1 MKKEIQVGIGGMTCA
16 SCSSAVE
23 RTLNKLEGVEKAQVN
38 LATETATI
46 SFDEDSLGLEG
57 IKKAV
62 SRIGYSVVDKLDAK
76 EKDAEKQKELKALG
90 KRLTVSA
97 VLSVFLMVIA
107 MGPMLG
113 LALPFSILTN
123 ALLQMVLALGTMIAG
138 SAFFTKGFSTLVKRE
153 PNMDS
158 LVALGTSASFLY
170 SLWGV
175 SEIFMGNHMAAHNH
189 LYFEGV
195 GMIITL
201 VMLGRYLEHHSKG
214 KTGEAIRKL
223 MELAPSTATVLR
235 EGKQVVISADE
246 VRIDDIIMVKPG
258 EKLPVDGV
266 VLSGS
271 SSIDESLLTGE
282 SLPVE
287 KILGSEVY
295 AATLNTT
302 GTLQYRATKV
312 GADTALAAII
322 TLVQD
327 AQGSK
332 APIARVADRISGIF
346 VPIVMGISVLTFL
359 AWMLAGTPFDIA
371 IMRAVSVLVIACP
384 CSLGLA
390 TPIAIMVSTGKGAK
404 LGILFRHA
412 AAIEQLKDV
421 QTVIFDKTGTLTEGK
436 PKVTDVLGEDP
447 DLLMQLAA
455 SVESSSEHPLS
466 HAVVEAA
473 KERNITLLET
483 QDFKALVGSGIQGT
497 IDGAVVRIG
506 NVSLMKENKISI
518 TDETE
523 AQLALLSDQG
533 KTPLLVASDT
543 RFIGIIAV
551 ADTLRPETVDAVKT
565 LREAGLKTIMLT
577 GDNERT
583 ARAIAKLAGVDSYK
597 AEQLP
602 GQKEEA
608 ITELASKGK
617 VAMVGDG
624 INDAPALAKADV
636 GIAVGSATDVAR
648 ETADV
653 VLVRNNLKDVT
664 KSFQLSRATM
674 RNIHQNLFWAF
685 FYNTLGIPLAAGVLT
700 IFGGPGL
707 SPMFAAFAMSMSSV
721 SVVLNALRL
730 NRFK

>member
-1 MKKEIQVGIGGMTCA
+1 MKEIQVGIGGMTCA

-46 SFDEDSLGLEG
+46 AFDDSNLNLDG

-62 SRIGYSVVDKLDAK
+62 QKIGYSVVETVDQKTR
-76 EKDAEKQKELKALG
+76 EEEKQQDLVNLG
-90 KRLTVSA
+90 RRLIISTILTVFLL
-97 VLSVFLMVIA
+97 VLA

-113 LALPFSILTN
+113 LTLPFSHLTN
-123 ALLQMVLALGTMIAG
+123 ALLQLVFAAGTMIAG

-158 LVALGTSASFLY
+158 LVAIGTTASFLY
-170 SLWGV
+170 SFWGIF
-175 SEIFMGNHMAAHNH
+175 EILRGNHMVAHDH

-195 GMIITL
+195 GTIITL
-201 VMLGRYLEHHSKG
+201 VMLGRYLEHRSKG

-223 MELAPSTATVLR
+223 MELAPAAATVLR
-235 EGKQVVISADE
+235 DGQQVTIDATDVQ
-246 VRIDDIIMVKPG
+246 VDDIVMVKPG

-266 VLSGS
+266 VLSGFS
-271 SSIDESLLTGE
+271 AIDESLLTGE

-287 KILGSEVY
+287 KSLGSEVY

-302 GTLQYRATKV
+302 GVLQYRASKV
-312 GADTALAAII
+312 GSDTALANII
-322 TLVQD
+322 TLVQQ

-332 APIARVADRISGIF
+332 APIARVADKISGVF
-346 VPIVMGISVLTFL
+346 VPIVMGISVLTL
-359 AWMLAGTPFDIA
+359 IGWLLAGTAIDIA
-371 IMRAVSVLVIACP
+371 ILRAVSVLVIACP

-390 TPIAIMVSTGKGAK
+390 TPIAIMVSSGKGAR

-412 AAIEQLKDV
+412 AAIEQLRQV

-436 PKVTDVLGEDP
+436 PKVTDILAKETKQVLA
-447 DLLMQLAA
+447 LAA
-455 SVESSSEHPLS
+455 SIEQASEHPLS
-466 HAVVEAA
+466 RAVVAKA
-473 KERNITLLET
+473 KEEQLELSDV
-483 QDFKALVGSGIQGT
+483 QGFEALVGRGIQGKLGDEV
-497 IDGAVVRIG
+497 IRIG
-506 NVSLMKENKISI
+506 NTELMEEHGIQISQ
-518 TDETE
+518 TRREE
-523 AQLALLSDQG
+523 LAKLSDQG
-533 KTPLLVASDT
+533 KTPLLVAKNQELL
-543 RFIGIIAV
+543 GIIAI
-551 ADTLRPETVDAVKT
+551 ADTLRKETRQALAELKG
-565 LREAGLKTIMLT
+565 LGLKTVMLT

-583 ARAIAKLAGVDSYK
+583 AKAIAQEAGVDSYL
-597 AEQLP
+597 AGQLP

-608 ITELASKGK
+608 IASYAKQGM

-624 INDAPALAKADV
+624 INDAPALAKADI

-653 VLVRNNLKDVT
+653 VLVRNNLTDVI
-664 KSFQLSRATM
+664 KAIKLSKATM

-685 FYNTLGIPLAAGVLT
+685 FYNILGIPLATGVLT
-700 IFGGPGL
+700 LFGGPQL

-721 SVVLNALRL
+721 CVVLNALRL

>member
-46 SFDEDSLGLEG
+46 SYDEDILQLDG

-62 SRIGYSVVDKLDAK
+62 SRVGYSVVDKLDAK
-76 EKDAEKQKELKALG
+76 AKEEEKKQELKILG
-90 KRLTVSA
+90 YRLIVSTALTV
-97 VLSVFLMVIA
+97 VLLILA

-113 LALPFSILTN
+113 LRLPIQPLPSAII
-123 ALLQMVLALGTMIAG
+123 QMALALGSMFAG
-138 SAFFTKGFSTLVKRE
+138 SMFFTKGFTTLVKRE

-158 LVALGTSASFLY
+158 LVALGTTASFLY

-175 SEIFMGNHMAAHNH
+175 IQMIGGNPQAAMH

-195 GMIITL
+195 GTIITL
-201 VMLGRYLEHHSKG
+201 VMLGRYLEHRSKG

-223 MELAPSTATVLR
+223 MELAPATATVLKDG
-235 EGKQVVISADE
+235 EQVVISADE
-246 VRIDDIIMVKPG
+246 VQIDDIVLVKPG

-266 VLSGS
+266 VLSGN

-287 KILGSEVY
+287 KNLGSEVY

-332 APIARVADRISGIF
+332 APIARIADKISGIF
-346 VPIVMGISVLTFL
+346 VPIVMLISVLTFI
-359 AWMLAGTPFDIA
+359 AWMVTGTPFDIA

-390 TPIAIMVSTGKGAK
+390 TPIAIMVSSGKGAR
-404 LGILFRHA
+404 LGVLFRHA
-412 AAIEQLKDV
+412 VAIEQLRDV
-421 QTVIFDKTGTLTEGK
+421 KTIIFDKTGTLTEGK
-436 PKVTDVLGEDP
+436 PKVTDLVAKDETE
-447 DLLMQLAA
+447 LLTLAA
-455 SVESSSEHPLS
+455 SVEQNSEHPLS
-466 HAVVEAA
+466 RAVVTEA
-473 KERNITLLET
+473 KERKLSLTDVS
-483 QDFKALVGSGIQGT
+483 DFEALVGKGIQADVKGQL
-497 IDGAVVRIG
+497 VRIG
-506 NVSLMKENKISI
+506 NLALMQESKVK
-518 TDETE
+518 
-523 AQLALLSDQG
+523 LLSDTESQLARLSDEG
-533 KTPLLVASDT
+533 KTPLLIARDQELV
-543 RFIGIIAV
+543 GIIAV
-551 ADTLRPETVDAVKT
+551 ADTLRTETVQAIKDLQA
-565 LREAGLKTIMLT
+565 AGLQTIMLT

-583 ARAIAKLAGVDSYK
+583 AKAIAKQAGVDSYK

-602 GQKEEA
+602 QHKEQTIA
-608 ITELASKGK
+608 ELAKQGK

-624 INDAPALAKADV
+624 INDAPALAKADI

-653 VLVRNNLKDVT
+653 VLVRNNLGDVA
-664 KSFQLSRATM
+664 KALRLSQATM

-685 FYNTLGIPLAAGVLT
+685 FYNILGIPLATGIFTL
-700 IFGGPGL
+700 FGGPQL

-721 SVVLNALRL
+721 TVVTNALRL

>member
-1 MKKEIQVGIGGMTCA
+1 VKEIQVGIGGMTCA

-46 SFDEDSLGLEG
+46 AFDDSSLDLDG

-62 SRIGYSVVDKLDAK
+62 QKIGYSVVETVDQKTR
-76 EKDAEKQKELKALG
+76 EEEKQRDLVNLG
-90 KRLTVSA
+90 RRLIISTILTVFLL
-97 VLSVFLMVIA
+97 VLA

-113 LALPFSILTN
+113 LTLPFSHLTN
-123 ALLQMVLALGTMIAG
+123 ALLQLVFAAGTMIAG

-158 LVALGTSASFLY
+158 LVAIGTTASFLY
-170 SLWGV
+170 SFWGIF
-175 SEIFMGNHMAAHNH
+175 EILRGNHMVAHDH

-195 GMIITL
+195 GTIITL
-201 VMLGRYLEHHSKG
+201 VMLGRYLEHRSKG

-223 MELAPSTATVLR
+223 MELAPATATVLR
-235 EGKQVVISADE
+235 DGQQVTIDATDVQ
-246 VRIDDIIMVKPG
+246 VDDIVMVKPG

-266 VLSGS
+266 VLSGFS
-271 SSIDESLLTGE
+271 AIDESLLTGE

-287 KILGSEVY
+287 KSLGSEVY

-302 GTLQYRATKV
+302 GVLQYRASKV
-312 GADTALAAII
+312 GSDTALANII
-322 TLVQD
+322 TLVQQ

-332 APIARVADRISGIF
+332 APIARVADKISGVF
-346 VPIVMGISVLTFL
+346 VPIVMGISVLTL
-359 AWMLAGTPFDIA
+359 IGWLLAGTAIDIA
-371 IMRAVSVLVIACP
+371 ILRAVSVLVIACP

-390 TPIAIMVSTGKGAK
+390 TPIAIMVSSGKGAR

-412 AAIEQLKDV
+412 AAIEQLRQV

-436 PKVTDVLGEDP
+436 PKVTDILAKETKQVLA
-447 DLLMQLAA
+447 LAA
-455 SVESSSEHPLS
+455 SIEQASEHPLS
-466 HAVVEAA
+466 RAVVAKA
-473 KERNITLLET
+473 KEEQLELSDV
-483 QDFKALVGSGIQGT
+483 QGFEALVGRGIQGKLGDEV
-497 IDGAVVRIG
+497 IRIG
-506 NVSLMKENKISI
+506 NTELMEEHGIQISQMRR
-518 TDETE
+518 EE
-523 AQLALLSDQG
+523 LAKLSDQG
-533 KTPLLVASDT
+533 KTPLLVAKNQELL
-543 RFIGIIAV
+543 GIIAI
-551 ADTLRPETVDAVKT
+551 ADTLRKETRQALAELKE
-565 LREAGLKTIMLT
+565 LGLKTVMLT

-583 ARAIAKLAGVDSYK
+583 AKAIAKEAGVDSYL
-597 AEQLP
+597 AGQLP

-608 ITELASKGK
+608 IASYAKQGM

-624 INDAPALAKADV
+624 INDAPALAKADI

-653 VLVRNNLKDVT
+653 VLVRNNLTDVI
-664 KSFQLSRATM
+664 KAIKLSKATM

-685 FYNTLGIPLAAGVLT
+685 FYNILGIPLATGVLT
-700 IFGGPGL
+700 LFGGPQL

-721 SVVLNALRL
+721 CVVLNALRL
-730 NRFK
+730 NRFE

>member
-1 MKKEIQVGIGGMTCA
+1 
-16 SCSSAVE
+16 
-23 RTLNKLEGVEKAQVN
+23 
-38 LATETATI
+38 
-46 SFDEDSLGLEG
+46 
-57 IKKAV
+57 
-62 SRIGYSVVDKLDAK
+62 
-76 EKDAEKQKELKALG
+76 
-90 KRLTVSA
+90 
-97 VLSVFLMVIA
+97 
-107 MGPMLG
+107 
-113 LALPFSILTN
+113 
-123 ALLQMVLALGTMIAG
+123 
-138 SAFFTKGFSTLVKRE
+138 
-153 PNMDS
+153 
-158 LVALGTSASFLY
+158 
-170 SLWGV
+170 
-175 SEIFMGNHMAAHNH
+175 
-189 LYFEGV
+189 
-195 GMIITL
+195 
-201 VMLGRYLEHHSKG
+201 
-214 KTGEAIRKL
+214 
-223 MELAPSTATVLR
+223 
-235 EGKQVVISADE
+235 
-246 VRIDDIIMVKPG
+246 
-258 EKLPVDGV
+258 
-266 VLSGS
+266 
-271 SSIDESLLTGE
+271 
-282 SLPVE
+282 
-287 KILGSEVY
+287 
-295 AATLNTT
+295 
-302 GTLQYRATKV
+302 
-312 GADTALAAII
+312 
-322 TLVQD
+322 
-327 AQGSK
+327 
-332 APIARVADRISGIF
+332 
-346 VPIVMGISVLTFL
+346 MGISVLTFL

-390 TPIAIMVSTGKGAK
+390 TPPIAIMVSTGKGAK

-436 PKVTDVLGEDP
+436 PKVTDVMGDNPE
-447 DLLMQLAA
+447 LLMQLAA

-473 KERNITLLET
+473 KERKTPPLLET

-518 TDETE
+518 TDKTE
-523 AQLALLSDQG
+523 AQLAQLSDQG
-533 KTPLLVASDT
+533 KTPPLLVAKDT
-543 RFIGIIAV
+543 TFIGIIAV
-551 ADTLRPETVDAVKT
+551 ADTLRPETTEAVKT

-583 ARAIAKLAGVDSYK
+583 AKAIAKLAGVDSYK

-602 GQKEEA
+602 PQHKEEA

-617 VAMVGDG
+617 VAMVGGDG
-624 INDAPALAKADV
+624 INDAPPALAKADV

-721 SVVLNALRL
+721 CVVLNALRL
-730 NRFK
+730 NKFR

>member
-1 MKKEIQVGIGGMTCA
+1 MTCA

-46 SFDEDSLGLEG
+46 AFDDSNLNLDG

-62 SRIGYSVVDKLDAK
+62 QKIGYSVVETVDQKTR
-76 EKDAEKQKELKALG
+76 EEEKQQDLVNLG
-90 KRLTVSA
+90 RRLIISTILTVFLL
-97 VLSVFLMVIA
+97 VLA

-113 LALPFSILTN
+113 LTLPFSHLTN
-123 ALLQMVLALGTMIAG
+123 ALLQLVFAAGTMIAG

-158 LVALGTSASFLY
+158 LVAIGTTASFLY
-170 SLWGV
+170 SFWGIF
-175 SEIFMGNHMAAHNH
+175 EILRGNHMAAHDH

-195 GMIITL
+195 GTIITL
-201 VMLGRYLEHHSKG
+201 VMLGRYLEHRSKG

-223 MELAPSTATVLR
+223 MELAPATATVLR
-235 EGKQVVISADE
+235 DGQQVTIDATDVQ
-246 VRIDDIIMVKPG
+246 VDDIVMVKPG
-258 EKLPVDGV
+258 EKMPVDGV
-266 VLSGS
+266 VLSGFS
-271 SSIDESLLTGE
+271 AIDESLLTGE

-287 KILGSEVY
+287 KSLGSEVY

-302 GTLQYRATKV
+302 GVLQYRASKV
-312 GADTALAAII
+312 GSDTALANII
-322 TLVQD
+322 TLVQQ

-332 APIARVADRISGIF
+332 APIARVADKISGVF
-346 VPIVMGISVLTFL
+346 VPIVMGISVLTL
-359 AWMLAGTPFDIA
+359 IGWLLAGTAIDIA
-371 IMRAVSVLVIACP
+371 ILRAVSVLVIACP

-390 TPIAIMVSTGKGAK
+390 TPIAIMVSSGKGAR

-412 AAIEQLKDV
+412 AAIEQLRQV

-436 PKVTDVLGEDP
+436 PKVTDILAKETKQVLA
-447 DLLMQLAA
+447 LAA
-455 SVESSSEHPLS
+455 SIEQASEHPLS
-466 HAVVEAA
+466 RAVVAKA
-473 KERNITLLET
+473 KEEQLEISDV
-483 QDFKALVGSGIQGT
+483 QGFEALVGRGIQGKLGDEV
-497 IDGAVVRIG
+497 IRIG
-506 NVSLMKENKISI
+506 NIELMEEHGIQISQ
-518 TDETE
+518 TRREE
-523 AQLALLSDQG
+523 LAKLSDQG
-533 KTPLLVASDT
+533 KTPLLVAKNQELL
-543 RFIGIIAV
+543 GIIAI
-551 ADTLRPETVDAVKT
+551 ADTLRKETRQALAELKG
-565 LREAGLKTIMLT
+565 LGLKTVMLT

-583 ARAIAKLAGVDSYK
+583 AKAIAKEAGVDSYL
-597 AEQLP
+597 AGQLP

-608 ITELASKGK
+608 IASYAKQGM

-624 INDAPALAKADV
+624 INDAPALAKADI

-653 VLVRNNLKDVT
+653 VLVRNNLTDVI
-664 KSFQLSRATM
+664 KAIKLSKATM

-685 FYNTLGIPLAAGVLT
+685 FYNILGIPLATGVLT
-700 IFGGPGL
+700 LFGGPQL

-721 SVVLNALRL
+721 CVVLNALRL

>member
-1 MKKEIQVGIGGMTCA
+1 MKEIQVGIGGMTCA

-46 SFDEDSLGLEG
+46 AFDDSYLNLDG

-62 SRIGYSVVDKLDAK
+62 QKIGYSVVETVDQKTR
-76 EKDAEKQKELKALG
+76 EEEKQRDLVNLG
-90 KRLTVSA
+90 RRLIISTILTVFLL
-97 VLSVFLMVIA
+97 VLA

-113 LALPFSILTN
+113 LTLPFSHLTN
-123 ALLQMVLALGTMIAG
+123 ALLQLVFAAGTMIAG
-138 SAFFTKGFSTLVKRE
+138 SAVFTKGFSTLVKRE

-158 LVALGTSASFLY
+158 LVAIGTTASFLY
-170 SLWGV
+170 SFWGIF
-175 SEIFMGNHMAAHNH
+175 EILRGNHMVAHDH

-195 GMIITL
+195 GTIITL
-201 VMLGRYLEHHSKG
+201 VMLGRYLEHRSKG

-223 MELAPSTATVLR
+223 MELAPATATVLR
-235 EGKQVVISADE
+235 DGQQVTIDATDVQ
-246 VRIDDIIMVKPG
+246 VDDIVMVKPG

-266 VLSGS
+266 VLSGFS
-271 SSIDESLLTGE
+271 AIDESLLTGE

-287 KILGSEVY
+287 KSLGSEVY

-302 GTLQYRATKV
+302 GVLQYRASKV
-312 GADTALAAII
+312 GSDTALANII
-322 TLVQD
+322 TLVQQ

-332 APIARVADRISGIF
+332 APIARVADKISGVF
-346 VPIVMGISVLTFL
+346 VPIVMGISVLTL
-359 AWMLAGTPFDIA
+359 IGWLLAGTAIDIA
-371 IMRAVSVLVIACP
+371 ILRAVSVLVIACP

-390 TPIAIMVSTGKGAK
+390 TPIAIMVSSGKGAR

-412 AAIEQLKDV
+412 AAIEQLRQV

-436 PKVTDVLGEDP
+436 PKVTDILAKETKQVLA
-447 DLLMQLAA
+447 LAA
-455 SVESSSEHPLS
+455 SIEQASEHPLS
-466 HAVVEAA
+466 RAVVEKA
-473 KERNITLLET
+473 KEEQLELSDV
-483 QDFKALVGSGIQGT
+483 QGFEALVGRGIQGKLGDEV
-497 IDGAVVRIG
+497 IRIG
-506 NVSLMKENKISI
+506 NIELMEEHGIQISQMRR
-518 TDETE
+518 EE
-523 AQLALLSDQG
+523 LAKLSDQG
-533 KTPLLVASDT
+533 KTPLLVAKNQELL
-543 RFIGIIAV
+543 GIIAI
-551 ADTLRPETVDAVKT
+551 ADTLRKETRQALAELKE
-565 LREAGLKTIMLT
+565 LGLKTVMLT

-583 ARAIAKLAGVDSYK
+583 AKAIAKEAGVDSYL
-597 AEQLP
+597 AGQLP

-608 ITELASKGK
+608 IASYAKQGM

-624 INDAPALAKADV
+624 INDAPALAKADI

-653 VLVRNNLKDVT
+653 VLVRNNLTDVI
-664 KSFQLSRATM
+664 KAIKLSKATM

-685 FYNTLGIPLAAGVLT
+685 FYNILGIPLATGVLT
-700 IFGGPGL
+700 LFGGPQL

-721 SVVLNALRL
+721 CVVLNALRL

>member
-1 MKKEIQVGIGGMTCA
+1 MTCA

-46 SFDEDSLGLEG
+46 AFDDSYLNLDG

-62 SRIGYSVVDKLDAK
+62 QKIGYSVVETVDQKTR
-76 EKDAEKQKELKALG
+76 EEEKQRDLVNLG
-90 KRLTVSA
+90 RRLIISTILTVFLL
-97 VLSVFLMVIA
+97 VLA

-113 LALPFSILTN
+113 LTLPFSHLTN
-123 ALLQMVLALGTMIAG
+123 ALLQLVFAAGTMIAG

-158 LVALGTSASFLY
+158 LVAIGTTASFLY
-170 SLWGV
+170 SFWGIF
-175 SEIFMGNHMAAHNH
+175 EILRGNHMVAHDH

-195 GMIITL
+195 GTIITL
-201 VMLGRYLEHHSKG
+201 VMLGRYLEHRSKG

-223 MELAPSTATVLR
+223 MELAPAAATVLR
-235 EGKQVVISADE
+235 DGQQVTIDATDVQ
-246 VRIDDIIMVKPG
+246 VDDIVMVKPG

-266 VLSGS
+266 VLSGFS
-271 SSIDESLLTGE
+271 AIDESLLTGE

-287 KILGSEVY
+287 KSLGSEVY

-302 GTLQYRATKV
+302 GVLQYRASKV
-312 GADTALAAII
+312 GSDTALANII
-322 TLVQD
+322 TLVQQ

-332 APIARVADRISGIF
+332 APIARVADKISGVF
-346 VPIVMGISVLTFL
+346 VPIVMGISVLTL
-359 AWMLAGTPFDIA
+359 IGWLLAGTAIDIA
-371 IMRAVSVLVIACP
+371 ILRAVSVLVIACP

-390 TPIAIMVSTGKGAK
+390 TPIAIMVSSGKGAR

-412 AAIEQLKDV
+412 AAIEQLRQV

-436 PKVTDVLGEDP
+436 PKVTDILAKETKQVLA
-447 DLLMQLAA
+447 LAA
-455 SVESSSEHPLS
+455 SIEQASEHPLS
-466 HAVVEAA
+466 RAVVEKA
-473 KERNITLLET
+473 KEEQLELSDV
-483 QDFKALVGSGIQGT
+483 QGFEALVGRGIQGKLGDEV
-497 IDGAVVRIG
+497 IRIG
-506 NVSLMKENKISI
+506 NIELMEEHGIQISQMRR
-518 TDETE
+518 EE
-523 AQLALLSDQG
+523 LAKLSDQG
-533 KTPLLVASDT
+533 KTPLLVAKNQELL
-543 RFIGIIAV
+543 GIIAI
-551 ADTLRPETVDAVKT
+551 ADTLRKETRQALAELKE
-565 LREAGLKTIMLT
+565 LGLKTVMLT

-583 ARAIAKLAGVDSYK
+583 AKAIAKEAGVDSYL
-597 AEQLP
+597 AGQLP

-608 ITELASKGK
+608 IASYAKQGM

-624 INDAPALAKADV
+624 INDAPALAKADI

-653 VLVRNNLKDVT
+653 VLVRNNLTDVI
-664 KSFQLSRATM
+664 KAIKLSKATM

-685 FYNTLGIPLAAGVLT
+685 FYNTLGIPLATGVLT
-700 IFGGPGL
+700 LFGGPQL

-721 SVVLNALRL
+721 CVVLNALRL